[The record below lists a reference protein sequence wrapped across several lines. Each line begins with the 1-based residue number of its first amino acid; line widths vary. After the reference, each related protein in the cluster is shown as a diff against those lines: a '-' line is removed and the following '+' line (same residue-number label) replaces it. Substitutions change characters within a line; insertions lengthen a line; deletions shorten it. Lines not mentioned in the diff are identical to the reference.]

1 MKKKNLKQRRLKIAF
16 WAVVAVGA
24 AWVAVAPHTRISAP
38 PSVTVKVG
46 QPTDAR
52 AVQGAQSPLSQPSPI
67 KGEGEPSSLIPV
79 TDQTEPKTKWD
90 ARLRGHDGGLGD
102 SYRSGIG
109 INSTVG
115 GEGASSAPSSSS
127 LPSVIKGEGEPPS
140 QPSTV
145 KGEGEAGAVPSSQS
159 ALSDA
164 SSPAS
169 PPAPPVGGVTVP
181 VAPEAEAPPSGK
193 PVKIAIVVDDLGV
206 DYRLSQKA
214 IRLPAAVT
222 LAFLPYGGRVRDLAK
237 EARDNGHEI
246 LLHMPMEPLGVENPG
261 QGALKTDL
269 PLSEIQLR
277 FQTALASFTGFDG
290 VNNHMGSKF
299 TAFAEGMNVVAD
311 EMLQRNLFFLD
322 SRTNVNSIA
331 SRVAK
336 EKGLPFGYR
345 DVFLDDDRSPE
356 AIRRQLALAKRIA
369 QRKGYAVAIGHPH
382 NVTLDV
388 LEKWTADAAAEGVEL
403 VPVNAV
409 VGNQ

>member
-1 MKKKNLKQRRLKIAF
+1 MKKKNRKQRRLKIAF

-46 QPTDAR
+46 QPSDAR

-67 KGEGEPSSLIPV
+67 KGEGEPSS
-79 TDQTEPKTKWD
+79 Q
-90 ARLRGHDGGLGD
+90 
-102 SYRSGIG
+102 
-109 INSTVG
+109 NSAIG

-127 LPSVIKGEGEPPS
+127 PP
-140 QPSTV
+140 
-145 KGEGEAGAVPSSQS
+145 AA
-159 ALSDA
+159 
-164 SSPAS
+164 SPAS
-169 PPAPPVGGVTVP
+169 PTSVDKGEGATVPPAPAPSAASPTSPPTAPVGGVTVP

-222 LAFLPYGGRVRDLAK
+222 LAFLPHGARVRDLAK
-237 EARDNGHEI
+237 EARDTGHEI

-382 NVTLDV
+382 NATLDV